1 MTGSKKLAKSDY
13 TKTALR
19 AFYLQNG
26 FNY

>member
-26 FNY
+26 FN